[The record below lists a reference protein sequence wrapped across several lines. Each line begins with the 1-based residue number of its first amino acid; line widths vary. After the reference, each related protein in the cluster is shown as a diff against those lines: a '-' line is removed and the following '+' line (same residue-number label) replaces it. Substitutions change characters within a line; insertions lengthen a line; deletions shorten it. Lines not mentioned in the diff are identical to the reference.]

1 MCASKQT
8 WCLTFFFLTS
18 TKTIRRIGD
27 GGRRG
32 GGGMD
37 EGEEGDTCEFAVD
50 LYLNI
55 FITESA

>member
-1 MCASKQT
+1 MV
-8 WCLTFFFLTS
+8 LNVFFTS

-27 GGRRG
+27 GGG
-32 GGGMD
+32 GGGGGRGCMD
-37 EGEEGDTCEFAVD
+37 EGEEGIACEFAVD